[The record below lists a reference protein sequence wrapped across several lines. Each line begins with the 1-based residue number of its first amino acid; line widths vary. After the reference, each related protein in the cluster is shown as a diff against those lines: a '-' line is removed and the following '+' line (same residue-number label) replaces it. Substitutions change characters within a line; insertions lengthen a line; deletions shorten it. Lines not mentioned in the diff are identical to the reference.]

1 MEKFKEIPSFE
12 GLYAISDLG
21 NVKNLRTDQIMKTHD
36 NGKGYLKVRLTKDKK
51 YFSFYVHRLILLTFI
66 GLEEGKVVD
75 HINGVRNDNR
85 LLNLRYLSN
94 RDNTIRG
101 GKKNCKSN
109 LRGVAKDG
117 ERFRSTITIEGKRY
131 FLGRF
136 DTEQEAHEVYMKR
149 LKELENESRN

>member
-12 GLYAISDLG
+12 GLYSISDLG
-21 NVKNLRTDQIMKTHD
+21 NVKNLKTGQIMKTHD

-51 YFSFYVHRLILLTFI
+51 YFSFYVHRLVLLTFI
-66 GLEEGKVVD
+66 GSEEGKVVD
-75 HINGVRNDNR
+75 HINGVRNDNH
-85 LLNLRYLSN
+85 LSNLRYLSN
-94 RDNTIRG
+94 RDNTVRG
-101 GKKNCKSN
+101 GKKNCKSS

-136 DTEQEAHEVYMKR
+136 DTEQEAHETYI
-149 LKELENESRN
+149 